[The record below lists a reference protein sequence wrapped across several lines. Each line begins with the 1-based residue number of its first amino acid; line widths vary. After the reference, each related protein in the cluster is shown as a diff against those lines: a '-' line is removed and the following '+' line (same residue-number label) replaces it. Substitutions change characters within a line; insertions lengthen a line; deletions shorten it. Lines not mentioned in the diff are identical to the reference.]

1 MAGSRKPGP
10 QCSYNDPVVIDD
22 GTMCRSPSPTPG
34 PLGTVPFL
42 IDQARSVAS
51 MTHTER
57 MEEAIRSAR
66 EKGQISTEVLNQL
79 PSVQQLV
86 IGIVVA
92 GGVLAGLG
100 IAAAAVASTG
110 VGAVL
115 EAIAAAIVL
124 ALAAVGVGTVM
135 MILSVVGARQGLK
148 MAKGVPGNRV
158 VAKTAPEEPLP
169 ARTPPPPEP
178 EPVPIPAMD
187 FPNGI
192 PPADG
197 ARLTSAVRS
206 SLQLQG
212 RNVAVAETNIG
223 GRSQML
229 TAISGKA
236 SPSGT
241 VPAPTNPLF
250 PTKASGAMTRAF
262 DSEVKLL
269 ESIAKDLPSNAEGTV
284 SLYTERPPCLS
295 CEGVIQAFQQRFPD
309 VNLIVTSGQ

>member
-79 PSVQQLV
+79 PSLQQLV
-86 IGIVVA
+86 ISIVVA

-115 EAIAAAIVL
+115 EAIAAGIVL
-124 ALAAVGVGTVM
+124 ALAAVGIITSAGQVIAGIKTLMTFYEATRVARTHADLESAGKDFATGIAEVGVGTVM

-178 EPVPIPAMD
+178 EPVPAMD

-197 ARLTSAVRS
+197 ARLTRD
-206 SLQLQG
+206 
-212 RNVAVAETNIG
+212 R
-223 GRSQML
+223 
-229 TAISGKA
+229 
-236 SPSGT
+236 
-241 VPAPTNPLF
+241 
-250 PTKASGAMTRAF
+250 
-262 DSEVKLL
+262 
-269 ESIAKDLPSNAEGTV
+269 
-284 SLYTERPPCLS
+284 
-295 CEGVIQAFQQRFPD
+295 
-309 VNLIVTSGQ
+309 